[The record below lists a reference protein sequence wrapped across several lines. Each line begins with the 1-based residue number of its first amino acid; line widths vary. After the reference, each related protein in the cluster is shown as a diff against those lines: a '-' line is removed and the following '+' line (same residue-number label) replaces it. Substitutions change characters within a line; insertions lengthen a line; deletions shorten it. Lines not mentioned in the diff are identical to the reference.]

1 MRSAH
6 ETVVFRENPM
16 SRLAVSLLAI
26 ALICAGAAFDRQR
39 RRERVRLARPEI
51 NRWED
56 EGGAIPREPEA
67 SIVNS
72 TERRARP
79 SARD

>member
-1 MRSAH
+1 
-6 ETVVFRENPM
+6 M

-26 ALICAGAAFDRQR
+26 AVISAGAAFDRRR
-39 RRERVRLARPEI
+39 RRERASLARPEI

-56 EGGAIPREPEA
+56 EARWEDEGGSIPPERQP

-72 TERRARP
+72 TVRRGKPFVPA
-79 SARD
+79 